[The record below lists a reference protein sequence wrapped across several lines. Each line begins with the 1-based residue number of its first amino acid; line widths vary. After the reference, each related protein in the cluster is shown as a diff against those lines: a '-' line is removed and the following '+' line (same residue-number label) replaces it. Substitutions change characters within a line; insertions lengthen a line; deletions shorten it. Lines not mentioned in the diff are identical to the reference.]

1 VVAEVAALRY
11 TFFAAASRSAELG
24 ALVVFGAEV
33 VFVADEFDEFEE
45 VDECEELVEFD
56 EAEGLDADPHAAS
69 ERAKAGIPIKIF
81 LFIKPRITLNEPSA
95 SLLM

>member
-1 VVAEVAALRY
+1 MVAEVAALRY

-33 VFVADEFDEFEE
+33 VFVADELEE

-56 EAEGLDADPHAAS
+56 EAEELEADPHAAS
-69 ERAKAGIPIKIF
+69 ERAKAGTTIKNL
-81 LFIKPRITLNEPSA
+81 LFMKVRITLRKPRA